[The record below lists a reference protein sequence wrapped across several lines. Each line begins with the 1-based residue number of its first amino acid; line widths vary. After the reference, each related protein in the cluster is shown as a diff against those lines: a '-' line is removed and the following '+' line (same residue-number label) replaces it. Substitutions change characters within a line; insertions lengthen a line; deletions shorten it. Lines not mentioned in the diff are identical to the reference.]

1 MTCSVALLASG
12 EEQPQRHL
20 RRSRLAIPDSNTWSS
35 NVVKSVAKRKDKK
48 KPTPRMHP
56 PHGSADTKHSQTK
69 SQSAADDRRARQR
82 EEGVLSRI
90 EDITYK
96 VLRQHEPKKP

>member
-1 MTCSVALLASG
+1 MTSSVGLSASSSADW
-12 EEQPQRHL
+12 Q
-20 RRSRLAIPDSNTWSS
+20 IWSS
-35 NVVKSVAKRKDKK
+35 NVVTRVAKRRKDKK
-48 KPTPRMHP
+48 HPTPRMHQ
-56 PHGSADTKHSQTK
+56 PHGTADTNHSQVK
-69 SQSAADDRRARQR
+69 SQSAADERRARQR

>member
-1 MTCSVALLASG
+1 MTSSAGSG
-12 EEQPQRHL
+12 
-20 RRSRLAIPDSNTWSS
+20 RRPAAQTGGLETWSS
-35 NVVKSVAKRKDKK
+35 NVAKRVAKRKEKK
-48 KPTPRMHP
+48 HPHSRMQ
-56 PHGSADTKHSQTK
+56 PHGTADTKISPSK
-69 SQSAADDRRARQR
+69 SQSEADERRARQR

>member
-1 MTCSVALLASG
+1 MHDTHRTP
-12 EEQPQRHL
+12 ET
-20 RRSRLAIPDSNTWSS
+20 NSS
-35 NVVKSVAKRKDKK
+35 S
-48 KPTPRMHP
+48 
-56 PHGSADTKHSQTK
+56 
-69 SQSAADDRRARQR
+69 SQSAADAGERRSRQR

>member
-1 MTCSVALLASG
+1 MYDKF
-12 EEQPQRHL
+12 
-20 RRSRLAIPDSNTWSS
+20 SRATAQTPSADWQTWSS
-35 NVVKSVAKRKDKK
+35 NVVKRVAKRKEKK
-48 KPTPRMHP
+48 HPHSRMHQ
-56 PHGSADTKHSQTK
+56 PHGTAETKIAQSKNQSEADE
-69 SQSAADDRRARQR
+69 RRARQR